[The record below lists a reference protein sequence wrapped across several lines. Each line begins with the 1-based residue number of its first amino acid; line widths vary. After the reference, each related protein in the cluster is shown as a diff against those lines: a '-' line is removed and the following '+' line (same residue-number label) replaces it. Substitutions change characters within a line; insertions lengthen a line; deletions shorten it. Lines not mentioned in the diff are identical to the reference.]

1 VDDEPL
7 ALQVIEQHLSKFG
20 QFEVCGKN
28 TEPLEAFAQI
38 KRLQPDLLFL
48 DIQMPEV
55 TGLELIGS
63 LHHKPDIIL
72 TTAYREY
79 AVEGFEFNVLDYL
92 VKPIPFMRFVKALD
106 KFLEKQTSQT
116 PHATVNNSASIFV
129 KANRKTLRIDLNDIL
144 YVEGIKDY
152 VKIVLFKQ
160 KILTKASIGNF
171 FEDLPKDR
179 FLRVHKSFIVAKNK
193 VTAYTANDVEI
204 GDIEIP
210 IGRVF
215 KDQII
220 RELEKGA

>member
-1 VDDEPL
+1 
-7 ALQVIEQHLSKFG
+7 
-20 QFEVCGKN
+20 
-28 TEPLEAFAQI
+28 
-38 KRLQPDLLFL
+38 
-48 DIQMPEV
+48 
-55 TGLELIGS
+55 
-63 LHHKPDIIL
+63 
-72 TTAYREY
+72 
-79 AVEGFEFNVLDYL
+79 
-92 VKPIPFMRFVKALD
+92 MRFVKALD
-106 KFLEKQTSQT
+106 KFLEKQASQT
-116 PHATVNNSASIFV
+116 PLATVNSPASIFV
-129 KANRKTLRIDLNDIL
+129 KADRKTLRIDLNDIL

-152 VKIVLFKQ
+152 VKIVLLKQ

-215 KDQII
+215 KDQIV